1 MSTPK
6 IQTKRIPLTDKRVT
20 RSPRSTRAYDRQQTK
35 EDEDDEDD
43 EFEKV
48 STVIDKHELES
59 KPAYARLTKRAS
71 SMAGNIHGFL
81 HASLLQKARRAYFNA
96 SVC

>member
-48 STVIDKHELES
+48 STIINIDKHELES
-59 KPAYARLTKRAS
+59 KPVYARLTKRAS

-81 HASLLQKARRAYFNA
+81 HTSLSQKARRAYY
-96 SVC
+96 